1 MIRHPA
7 FFLALAACCC
17 FTAAEIF
24 AGDQDS
30 TNSHASHMPISWK
43 GTEYL
48 GEVGFKASC
57 KDGNAREVVNA
68 GLRLL
73 HNFEYDL
80 ALLNFQSAQ
89 EIESSCAFA
98 YWGEAMS
105 ELQIVHFF
113 VNYDSASEIY
123 DRMDRLADLDN
134 VNSKERALIT
144 ATRILLSTGD
154 RNAPGTDKSSSLFH
168 YRNAMKAVY
177 EEWPDDPDI
186 ASFYSLSV
194 LGTRNGIEDF
204 STNLV
209 AGGPVEKLIP
219 TYPKHPGVLHLT
231 LHSYENR
238 WQAWRSKIP
247 GETYDKYSSGS
258 IHSLHMPSH
267 YYYYRGDW
275 DTLITINNNVWQK
288 SIEQQAQ
295 LELDDT
301 MREYHGYTWAIYAWL
316 QQRNYEQA
324 YKAIVDIMESAQSS
338 RRDYYLAHVIADFI
352 LQSPED
358 TPHRQELIDMDFDIS
373 QTNAEN
379 QTAYLF
385 AQAWHA
391 FESGNSSKAH
401 EMIDRIEKEVS
412 IEGQAPSVVDEVA
425 IMTEQL
431 LALAEY
437 HDGDTETAISLLR
450 KTAQREDVSFIE
462 HGIPLIIKPTHELL
476 GDVLFENKRYGEALR
491 HYKLAAFFNR
501 GRRLSVEGVLKSAQ
515 LSNDEEEVQ
524 HAEMRMQRLL
534 GVNEDHFI
542 IVSENNF
549 AEEWPERFRSTDMPL
564 ELNEGQLTGL
574 RELNIMGGGQPSE
587 KHLRNIIN
595 RSESPVVV
603 LDFRQEPHSYIAGIP
618 ITWFRPY
625 VSDRELGTDK
635 MMSLEDDFIDFLK
648 GTPSVQVD
656 SVKWTGGQDYEVLS
670 SEFIGNDTVLS
681 NAEMVEKNGARYMRF
696 HIPVVPNDRQVSEF
710 EAFVEDVSDQDLTL
724 YFNCWDG
731 TGRSTEFMVMYDI
744 LKNGGE
750 VSLETIADRHAAL
763 GGINVLKLPPQSSPN
778 YSRSVLRRDFIIDYY
793 RKKSEAE

>member
-1 MIRHPA
+1 
-7 FFLALAACCC
+7 
-17 FTAAEIF
+17 
-24 AGDQDS
+24 
-30 TNSHASHMPISWK
+30 MPITWT

-48 GEVGFKASC
+48 GEVNFKTSC
-57 KDGNAREVVNA
+57 NDDNAQELVNV

-73 HNFEYDL
+73 HIFEYEL
-80 ALLNFQSAQ
+80 ALRNFQSAQ
-89 EIESSCAFA
+89 EVESSCAFA

-105 ELQIVHFF
+105 ELRIVHFF
-113 VNYDSASEIY
+113 MNYESASEIY
-123 DRMDRLADLDN
+123 DRMDRLADLEN
-134 VNSKERALIT
+134 VSSKERALIN
-144 ATRILLSTGD
+144 ATRILLTSGD
-154 RNAPGTDKSSSLFH
+154 RSAPGMDQNSSLFH

-177 EEWPDDPDI
+177 DEWPDDPDI

-209 AGGPVEKLIP
+209 AGRPVEKLIP

-238 WQAWRSKIP
+238 WQSWRAQMP
-247 GETYDKYSSGS
+247 AETFAKVSSGS

-267 YYYYRGDW
+267 YYYNRGDW
-275 DTLITINNNVWQK
+275 DALITINKNAWKK
-288 SIEQQAQ
+288 SKEQQVQ
-295 LELDDT
+295 LDLDDS

-316 QQRNYEQA
+316 QQRKYEQA
-324 YKAIVDIMESAQSS
+324 YEAIVDIIESAQSR

-352 LQSPED
+352 LQSPD
-358 TPHRQELIDMDFDIS
+358 GTPHRQDLIDMAFDIS

-391 FESGNSSKAH
+391 FESGNNDKAH
-401 EMIDRIEKEVS
+401 DMIDRVEKEVS
-412 IEGQAPSVVDEVA
+412 VEGQAQSVVDEVA
-425 IMTEQL
+425 IMAEQL
-431 LALAEY
+431 VALAEY
-437 HDGDTETAISLLR
+437 YDGDIETAISHLR
-450 KTAQREDVSFIE
+450 KTARREEVSFIE

-476 GDVLFENKRYGEALR
+476 GDILFDNKRYGEALR

-515 LSNDEEEVQ
+515 LGNDEEEVQ
-524 HAEMRMQRLL
+524 HAKMRLQRLL
-534 GVNEDHFI
+534 GANEDHFI

-549 AEEWPERFRSTDMPL
+549 AEEWPERFRSSDMPL
-564 ELNEGQLTGL
+564 ELSEDQLKGL

-587 KHLRNIIN
+587 KHLRNIVK
-595 RSESPVVV
+595 RSKSPVVV

-625 VSDRELGTDK
+625 VSDRELGTDE
-635 MMSLEDDFIDFLK
+635 MMSLENDFIDLLK
-648 GTPSVQVD
+648 STPLVQVD

-670 SEFIGNDTVLS
+670 SELIGNDTVLS

-696 HIPVVPNDRQVSEF
+696 HIPVVPNDRQVAEF
-710 EAFVEDVSDQDLTL
+710 EAFVEEVSDQDLTL

-750 VSLETIADRHAAL
+750 VSLKTIADRQAAM

-778 YSRSVLRRDFIIDYY
+778 YPRSVLRRDFIIDYY
-793 RKKSEAE
+793 QKKSEAE